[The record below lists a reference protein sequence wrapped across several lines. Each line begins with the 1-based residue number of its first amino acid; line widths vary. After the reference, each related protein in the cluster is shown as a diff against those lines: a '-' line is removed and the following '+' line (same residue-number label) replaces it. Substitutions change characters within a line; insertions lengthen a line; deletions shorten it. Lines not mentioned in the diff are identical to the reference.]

1 MASRPTEAQVAAYIE
16 GTACPHWQGYML
28 DNGSMLVVHK
38 DHGTDLMGSMCC
50 FIEPDGKVTYGVE
63 NETN

>member
-1 MASRPTEAQVAAYIE
+1 
-16 GTACPHWQGYML
+16 ML

-50 FIEPDGKVTYGVE
+50 FVAPDGKVTYGVE